1 MFSGKGEVLITHAFP
16 SLHPYAGLHY
26 FSAGGVREWEG
37 GQVGLERKG
46 RRKWVWS
53 GERLEMR
60 DRTRGHMEREVKGM
74 KCERRE
80 RRSEGESICG
90 RSWLCPKA
98 LASLLLLLT
107 INISPS
113 HITSLSYP
121 TATSSTSQ
129 RTALLHPP
137 IYFVKSLALFV
148 LNAHQIQSF
157 WWFLENMHL
166 NEFSLVGQLPVLLL
180 WGEKLCFINLSTL
193 IYDFWQQEPKPNSE
207 CKLN

>member
-90 RSWLCPKA
+90 QSWLCPKA

-129 RTALLHPP
+129 RTALLHPLSYLFCE
-137 IYFVKSLALFV
+137 ITCTFCFECTSDSIFLMVSWKYASKWILIGWTIASVTLMRRKAL
-148 LNAHQIQSF
+148 LH
-157 WWFLENMHL
+157 
-166 NEFSLVGQLPVLLL
+166 
-180 WGEKLCFINLSTL
+180 
-193 IYDFWQQEPKPNSE
+193 
-207 CKLN
+207 

>member
-80 RRSEGESICG
+80 RSEGESICG

-98 LASLLLLLT
+98 LASLLLLT

-129 RTALLHPP
+129 RTALLHPLSYLFCE
-137 IYFVKSLALFV
+137 ITFTFCFECTSDSIFLMVSWKYASKWILIGWTIASVTLMRRKAL
-148 LNAHQIQSF
+148 LH
-157 WWFLENMHL
+157 
-166 NEFSLVGQLPVLLL
+166 
-180 WGEKLCFINLSTL
+180 
-193 IYDFWQQEPKPNSE
+193 
-207 CKLN
+207 

>member
-98 LASLLLLLT
+98 LASLLLLT

-113 HITSLSYP
+113 HITSLLPHRNLIHLSAHGVTP
-121 TATSSTSQ
+121 SS
-129 RTALLHPP
+129 LLFILWNHLH
-137 IYFVKSLALFV
+137 FLFWMHIRFN
-148 LNAHQIQSF
+148 LF
-157 WWFLENMHL
+157 DGFL
-166 NEFSLVGQLPVLLL
+166 
-180 WGEKLCFINLSTL
+180 KICI
-193 IYDFWQQEPKPNSE
+193 
-207 CKLN
+207 